1 VRRYVPMT
9 PTDRSPLSLSRLL
22 QGGLLAGLLV
32 NLIDVPNS
40 ALLVAPDWNRVLAA
54 QGIVPDGPAIGA
66 YFTAVH
72 FVYGVLIVATYA
84 IMRARYGGGAWT
96 AVGATG
102 LLLVVQRMFGFG
114 AVVMGQMPASIWLR
128 FSLSMVVG
136 SVAGGLAGA
145 WLYERR
151 LAAAAPMDA

>member
-1 VRRYVPMT
+1 MT
-9 PTDRSPLSLSRLL
+9 STDRSPLSLSRLL
-22 QGGLLAGLLV
+22 PGGLLAGLLV
-32 NLIDVPNS
+32 NLVDVPNS

-54 QGIVPDGPAIGA
+54 QGIVPSGPAIGA
-66 YFTAVH
+66 YFTTVH

-84 IMRARYGGGAWT
+84 MMRERYGSGAWT

-102 LLLVVQRMFGFG
+102 LLLVVHRMFGFG

-128 FSLSMVVG
+128 FSASMVVG
-136 SVAGGLAGA
+136 SLVGGVAGA

-151 LAAAAPMDA
+151 APAASRI